1 MIVSW
6 LIFIAVAVIMYAGFV
21 KLAARLLR
29 YNVSWKYTFFFAGI
43 MMVAVIVDHVLVVS
57 EPVAT
62 RIGHAVVLLL
72 GLVIFGGWFFRERG
86 TSRSGTILGW
96 SGGVRLIALAFSMII
111 VVGSAIVISAQMFLS
126 NSSSAR

>member
-1 MIVSW
+1 MIFSW
-6 LIFIAVAVIMYAGFV
+6 LIFIAVALIMYAGFV

-43 MMVAVIVDHVLVVS
+43 MMVVVIVDHVLVVS